1 MSKQVKEADQEKPK
15 SAAAKSTEQNPKAT
29 VNLSKDK
36 VGDPAFNQGH
46 LASARAKHLASNDQK
61 IVRHPGQDS
70 QHSKNTGTLNQ
81 E

>member
-1 MSKQVKEADQEKPK
+1 MSKQKKEADQKPK
-15 SAAAKSTEQNPKAT
+15 SAAAKLTEQHPKAT

-61 IVRHPGQDS
+61 VVRHPGADS
-70 QHSKNTGTLNQ
+70 NASKNTGKLNQ
-81 E
+81 ED